1 MNTHADKASETK
13 STSMANGSPKRQ
25 PNGRV
30 AVPLADNRP
39 EATAL
44 MKMQELANDSPHAS
58 RLRALQ
64 QLANNSQQVSQLRS
78 LQQLANN
85 SPQARQASQFQVL
98 ADVTSPLPIQQKI
111 SNGIAQLA
119 QETEEE
125 ELIQAKPQTGQR
137 QPSATDGRPRPNN
150 TGLPDNLKSGIE
162 ALSGLSL
169 DHVKVHYNSA
179 QPAQLNALA
188 YAQGSDIHL
197 APGQEQHLP
206 HEAWHIVQ
214 QAQGRVKPTMQM
226 KDGVPVNDDAGLE
239 READLMGAKAYAIGE
254 RSPNSDVASDGS
266 ATPLAE
272 TVRTKIEHAFAGA
285 FSALG
290 RLDRTMSLAS
300 RAATHTEP
308 TATLGSQVPK
318 MGVPYQIRNHPTQ
331 HIDQTHP
338 GTAMPL
344 QRARLNVRKN
354 GTISG
359 VSDWPKRPTSN
370 LRGTQGQHL
379 TAYVAFEDAILSH
392 VKDVT
397 VPEAADALRALLSE
411 ILNLPGMSIQSG
423 AYLMKPIEN
432 NMEILRMNADN
443 PVVVGE
449 VIDNILIIRNKIPG
463 TAAQGTGGGHGEAK
477 SSGTLET
484 LETALRRDS
493 WDKTWDEDIVENQ
506 CRSFMWGLLDYN
518 PAQPADDK
526 AAKVI
531 GDRVLTHFLSLRM
544 AYPKTFEWL
553 TEREAY
559 LFTYLEANRDS
570 AGMPLKEL
578 TQLQFYSLRDY
589 VHSKLG

>member
-1 MNTHADKASETK
+1 
-13 STSMANGSPKRQ
+13 
-25 PNGRV
+25 
-30 AVPLADNRP
+30 
-39 EATAL
+39 
-44 MKMQELANDSPHAS
+44 
-58 RLRALQ
+58 
-64 QLANNSQQVSQLRS
+64 
-78 LQQLANN
+78 
-85 SPQARQASQFQVL
+85 
-98 ADVTSPLPIQQKI
+98 
-111 SNGIAQLA
+111 
-119 QETEEE
+119 
-125 ELIQAKPQTGQR
+125 
-137 QPSATDGRPRPNN
+137 
-150 TGLPDNLKSGIE
+150 
-162 ALSGLSL
+162 
-169 DHVKVHYNSA
+169 
-179 QPAQLNALA
+179 
-188 YAQGSDIHL
+188 
-197 APGQEQHLP
+197 
-206 HEAWHIVQ
+206 
-214 QAQGRVKPTMQM
+214 MQM

-359 VSDWPKRPTSN
+359 VSDWPKRPPSN

-379 TAYVAFEDAILSH
+379 TAYVVFEDAILSH

-397 VPEAADALRALLSE
+397 VPEAADALIALLSE

-423 AYLMKPIEN
+423 AYLKKAIEE
-432 NMEILRMNADN
+432 NMEILQKDAKDAQ
-443 PVVVGE
+443 VVGK
-449 VIDNILIIRNKIPG
+449 VIDNILTIRNQIPG
-463 TAAQGTGGGHGEAK
+463 TAERGTGGGHGEAK

-484 LETALRRDS
+484 LETTLRRDS

-553 TEREAY
+553 TAREAY